1 MSLDQD
7 KSNRLKELA
16 SKLSVSELDDLLF
29 EADRTE
35 YDERPVPI
43 KTFLED
49 DSFLGDVIGKVVYP
63 FWKNHLYKIFPTTF
77 YSPYTEVIASLPIG
91 AGKTTLSNISILY
104 EIHKLLCLK
113 NPQTFYGIYPAGLG
127 IAFVLF
133 SSVKYLADDVNW
145 KGLKSMMELSPWFK
159 RHIPEL
165 HLDKENMS
173 VYLNKNVYIQLGSS
187 STQALGRAIFGGVL
201 DEANFARGKS
211 VDTAAENYSAI
222 LRRMESRF
230 MQRGG
235 SIPGKLFLVSSP
247 RFATDFLSKRMEESR
262 AVSRTY
268 TIKDTPIWE
277 VRKGSQ
283 KDHFSGET
291 FPVFLGSET
300 KDPRVLA
307 KSGVIEGPHTIQVP
321 VEFYESFESD
331 LFSAIRDIAGAPVM
345 GAVNLFKSVEKLR
358 RMAVIPNKFTKEVV
372 ELDFKNPLDTVDKYA
387 DMEYFK
393 NPTHPECHRWLHLDM
408 GLRNDRLG
416 LAAVYAVAENPN
428 LEGMPV
434 DEYGVPQIRSF
445 SDRKFYMDWVL
456 YVKAKNGEEVPIY
469 KIRDWILLLKH
480 IGYPLKK
487 VTTDQFQS
495 SDLRQQLVLQGIET
509 DMQSV
514 DKSKAP
520 YLGVKNAVN
529 SERLYLIDH
538 PILIQELR
546 ELKEDDKKIDHPVMG
561 SKDGADAL
569 AGAFWG
575 CLNALVIYN
584 QMYQSKDVTQQG
596 GVLSS
601 LFEGEWNK
609 MRKKNNSW
617 VKFMETG
624 NNW

>member
-1 MSLDQD
+1 MSLTPDQN
-7 KSNRLKELA
+7 SRLRALA
-16 SKLSVSELDDLLF
+16 SQLSNTELDDLLF
-29 EADRTE
+29 EADKDA
-35 YDERPVPI
+35 YDERPVSI
-43 KTFLED
+43 QTFLD
-49 DSFLGDVIGKVVYP
+49 DSDFLGDVIGKVVYP
-63 FWKNHLYKIFPTTF
+63 FWKNHLFKIFPTTF

-91 AGKTTLSNISILY
+91 SGKTTLSNISILF

-145 KGLKSMMELSPWFK
+145 KGIKSMMELSPWFK

-247 RFATDFLSKRMEESR
+247 RFATDFLSKRMDESR

-268 TIKDTPIWE
+268 TIKDVPIWE
-277 VRKGSQ
+277 VRRGSS
-283 KDHFSGET
+283 KDHFCGET

-300 KDPRVLA
+300 KDPKVLA
-307 KSGVIEGPHTIQVP
+307 KSGIIEGPHILQVP

-345 GAVNLFKSVEKLR
+345 GAVNLFKSMEKLR
-358 RMAVIPNKFTKEVV
+358 RMAVIPNRFTKEVV
-372 ELDFKNPLDTVDKYA
+372 ELDFRDSSDIIARYA
-387 DMEYFK
+387 DMDYFK
-393 NPTHPECHRWLHLDM
+393 KPMHPECLRWLHLDM

-416 LAAVYAVAENPN
+416 LAAVYAIADEPN
-428 LEGMPV
+428 LAGMPV
-434 DEYGVPQIRSF
+434 DEFGVPQIQSF
-445 SDRKFYMDWVL
+445 KDRKFYMDWIL
-456 YVKAKNGEEVPIY
+456 YVKAKAGEEIPIY
-469 KIRDWILLLKH
+469 KVRDWILLLKS
-480 IGYPLKK
+480 IGYPIKK

-495 SDLRQQLVLQGIET
+495 SDIRQQLALQGIET

-514 DKSKAP
+514 DKTKAP

-529 SERLYLIDH
+529 SERLYLINH
-538 PILIQELR
+538 PLLIQELR
-546 ELKEDDKKIDHPVMG
+546 ELREDDKKVDHPLMG
-561 SKDGADAL
+561 SKDGSDAL

-584 QMYQSKDVTQQG
+584 QRYQPPENSLPK

-601 LFEGEWNK
+601 LFEDEWK
-609 MRKKNNSW
+609 KQKKKNNPW
-617 VKFMETG
+617 MKFMEQTTG
-624 NNW
+624 W